1 MQQLN
6 KLSDGMPICKH
17 EIPLDSYCDLCGIEH
32 AFTASAHSKIPEAK
46 RPAKHICLWGAP
58 GTGKSTIAAGVFYEM
73 KKKDYDVELVQEFAK
88 DLVFSKDFFTLKN
101 QLYIFARQSH
111 PWYKLDSQVDY
122 VVHDSP
128 FLMGLIYAVDN
139 KHLPLKEFS
148 DLVVKSYKNYDTLNI
163 FLLRNPKN
171 RYTEQGRMQS
181 EDEAY
186 EKQNEIAKLLLFH
199 DIPHVKLVSSENT
212 VQEILSILY
221 TNRHRIK

>member
-1 MQQLN
+1 VEKVEN
-6 KLSDGMPICKH
+6 K
-17 EIPLDSYCDLCGIEH
+17 
-32 AFTASAHSKIPEAK
+32 
-46 RPAKHICLWGAP
+46 PAKHICLWGAP

-73 KKKDYDVELVQEFAK
+73 KKKDYDVELVQEYAK

-111 PWYKLDSQVDY
+111 PWYKLDDQVDY

-139 KHLPLKEFS
+139 RHLPLKEFT

-163 FLLRNPKN
+163 FLLRNPEN
-171 RYTEQGRMQS
+171 RYTEHGRMQS

-186 EKQNEIAKLLLFH
+186 EKQNEIAKLLLFY
-199 DIPHVKLVSSENT
+199 DIPHIKLVSSENT
-212 VQEILSILY
+212 VQDILALL
-221 TNRHRIK
+221 